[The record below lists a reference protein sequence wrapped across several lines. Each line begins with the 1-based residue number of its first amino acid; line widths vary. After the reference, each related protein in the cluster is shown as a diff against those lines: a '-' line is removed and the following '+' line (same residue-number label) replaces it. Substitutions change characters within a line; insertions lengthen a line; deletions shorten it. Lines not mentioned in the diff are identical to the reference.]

1 MRMPYLDLMYNLP
14 LPTIF
19 CRCPFLYCFAARYA
33 YININNENGFVLP
46 SRRSF
51 CCSFLSCSFAK
62 ILTINLGQMQ
72 SEVKGETKKKKA
84 RSRVGT
90 DDNKLEC

>member
-1 MRMPYLDLMYNLP
+1 MRMVYTILLCCKTFPCQPYFVGVLFYIVLP
-14 LPTIF
+14 HDTRI
-19 CRCPFLYCFAARYA
+19 YV
-33 YININNENGFVLP
+33 NKNNENGFVLP

-72 SEVKGETKKKKA
+72 SEVKGEMRKTK
-84 RSRVGT
+84 
-90 DDNKLEC
+90 N